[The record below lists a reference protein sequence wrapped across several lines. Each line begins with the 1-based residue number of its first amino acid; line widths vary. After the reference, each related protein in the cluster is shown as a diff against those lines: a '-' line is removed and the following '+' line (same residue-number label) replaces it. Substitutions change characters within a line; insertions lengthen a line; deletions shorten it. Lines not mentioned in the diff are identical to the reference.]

1 MKINYYKIG
10 KKSLTAEKNTL
21 SPEQWSGNINWAD
34 IRSDNLKEVTDYFE
48 KNKLLKGDL
57 GFIAHPEFHSQPK
70 IIDGKKVFSVAFS
83 DKNIIYQSDY
93 ITVIL
98 ADKVLITVSP
108 VSCDLLNYK
117 DIILEENAEHITFLY
132 SFFYRLIANLLS
144 IGRINSIITR
154 NRINQAELA
163 LDTTPEKANPNDIM
177 KLRRDVGQL
186 ADIINDQ
193 YVLFGILSSLS
204 VNKQYIDHQDDIK
217 ELIKGFIPLNVT
229 MARLEEKTETLHLQ
243 FILIQQQKSS
253 KKINVLTITQAIFV
267 PLTFIAG
274 IYGMN
279 FINMPE
285 LKLVYGYLYVWILFL
300 LISGTL
306 LFYFYKNG
314 WFK

>member
-1 MKINYYKIG
+1 MKIDYYKIG
-10 KKSLTAEKNTL
+10 KKSLTAVKKTL
-21 SPEQWSGNINWAD
+21 PPEQWEGNIDWVD
-34 IRSDNLKEVTDYFE
+34 IRSDNLKEVADYFE
-48 KNKLLKGDL
+48 KNKLLKDNL
-57 GFIAHPEFHSQPK
+57 DFIEHPEFHSQPK
-70 IIDGKKVFSVAFS
+70 IIDGKKVFSVVFS
-83 DKNIIYQSDY
+83 DQNNIYQSDY

-98 ADKVLITVSP
+98 AEKVLITVSP
-108 VSCDLLNYK
+108 MLCDLLNYK
-117 DIILEENAEHITFLY
+117 NIILEENTKHITFLY
-132 SFFYRLIANLLS
+132 SFFYRLIADLLS
-144 IGRINSIITR
+144 NGRINSILAR
-154 NRINQAELA
+154 NRINQAELE
-163 LDTTPEKANPNDIM
+163 LDKSPEKTDPNEIM
-177 KLRRDVGQL
+177 KLRREANQL
-186 ADIINDQ
+186 ADIIDDQ

-204 VNKQYIDHQDDIK
+204 VNIQYMDHQDEIK

-229 MARLEEKTETLHLQ
+229 MARLEEKAESLHMQ

-253 KKINVLTITQAIFV
+253 KKINVLTITQAVFV

-285 LKLVYGYLYVWILFL
+285 LKFVYGYLYVWILFL